1 MITLQSLFVI
11 LVILLLCYLVV
22 DGLLTRS
29 VWVKGARTGAF
40 SFRQWAHK
48 RNRDDEPGSY
58 WFAMSFYV
66 VAVLL
71 SLWLLVSGS
80 ITWN

>member
-29 VWVKGARTGAF
+29 VWVKGGRKAPF
-40 SFRQWAHK
+40 NFRQWAHK
-48 RNRDDEPGSY
+48 RERDEEPRSY
-58 WFAMSFYV
+58 WFAMTFYAV
-66 VAVLL
+66 SVLL
-71 SLWLLVSGS
+71 LLWLLLSGPA
-80 ITWN
+80 I